1 MKKIFT
7 LLLLALSM
15 GAFSTSVTFQV
26 SMKGSGWTYD
36 SIFVVG
42 DMSNW
47 EFVQMADQGDS
58 LFSVTM
64 NIPANDSIVF
74 YYITIGWWASDYL
87 DYREIV
93 PAECDGS
100 AELYGWEGDRA
111 FVIPADAVT
120 YGFYWGT
127 CTEIETGGSTA
138 IPDRNSTVDF
148 EMFPNPAGKLLTIQ
162 LPGKTNGAVM
172 DIIDISG
179 KAVKKL
185 VLTGIN
191 NSIDISGLS
200 EGLYMVRIQS
210 DNVTMVKKLIV
221 Q

>member
-7 LLLLALSM
+7 LLLLALSLS
-15 GAFSTSVTFQV
+15 AFSTSVTFEV

-64 NIPANDSIVF
+64 NIPADDSIVF

-100 AELYGWEGDRA
+100 AELYGWDGDRA
-111 FVIPADAVT
+111 FIIPAEAVT

-127 CTEIETGGSTA
+127 CTEIEHDGGTA
-138 IPDRNSTVDF
+138 ISDRSNTADF
-148 EMFPNPAGKLLTIQ
+148 EMYPNPAGNLLTVQ
-162 LPGKTNGAVM
+162 LPGATNGASI
-172 DIIDISG
+172 DIIDIAG
-179 KAVKKL
+179 KVAKTIVSSDTRN
-185 VLTGIN
+185 V
-191 NSIDISGLS
+191 IDISDLS
-200 EGLYMVRIQS
+200 EGLYMVRVQDS
-210 DNVTMVKKLIV
+210 STTMVKKLIV